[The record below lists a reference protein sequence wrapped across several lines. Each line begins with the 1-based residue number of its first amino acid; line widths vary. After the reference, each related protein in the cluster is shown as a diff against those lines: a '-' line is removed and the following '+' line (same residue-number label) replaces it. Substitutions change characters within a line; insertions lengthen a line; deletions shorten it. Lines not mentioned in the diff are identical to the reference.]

1 MSRTLDFSKPLTP
14 EDHQYALERPWLI
27 RDAELSGFEV
37 QVEGDFDAD
46 EEPEADPYEDRSN
59 RPTEE
64 DETPPYSEWKV
75 DDLKAEIASRNEDRE
90 DESQIVVEA
99 PGNRPQLIAALEA
112 DDDLED

>member
-46 EEPEADPYEDRSN
+46 EIDEEADESA
-59 RPTEE
+59 
-64 DETPPYSEWKV
+64 ETPPYSEWKV

-90 DESQIVVEA
+90 DDSQIVVEA

-112 DDDLED
+112 DDPDLED